1 MALSIDGPELYD
13 VIGEYINNTTSSI
26 KKLTESLDDRLYNL
40 AEQCANMTDYG
51 IGQNKIKAIRS
62 IDGYEYAVMVICE
75 DFKSEI
81 ALKFNELLKFKIIE
95 K

>member
-62 IDGYEYAVMVICE
+62 IDGYAIMSCYLVICE

-81 ALKFNELLKFKIIE
+81 ALKFNAIVKI
-95 K
+95 